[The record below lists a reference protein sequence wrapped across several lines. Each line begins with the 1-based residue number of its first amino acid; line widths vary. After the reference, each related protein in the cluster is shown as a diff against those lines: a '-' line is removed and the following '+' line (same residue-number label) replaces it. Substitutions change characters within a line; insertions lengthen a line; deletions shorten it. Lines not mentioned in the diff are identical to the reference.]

1 MDFIAVTGV
10 NLLLRR
16 QRSHIRLFAVS
27 FVASFLCIVLLF
39 TVKHAVLYRLI
50 VHFVLNTLM
59 ILFGFG
65 KTDYREFLENW
76 FVTYLA
82 VIVLGGIVQWAWES
96 SSFLQNF
103 SVQVLLSVLIGYGV
117 LLYFIRHRN
126 FGCRLYRVILKKGTR
141 SLEVTAYWDSG
152 NLLKDPYTGKEIC
165 ILSYTKAKCFLDA
178 GEDRIR
184 YVPYHSLGESDGMI
198 RVTDVDELVLF
209 RGNNAKHIE
218 KTAIGIADD
227 GLLEGKEYD
236 LILHASLL

>member
-1 MDFIAVTGV
+1 MTGV

-27 FVASFLCIVLLF
+27 FAASFLCIVLLF

-152 NLLKDPYTGKEIC
+152 NLLKDPYTGKEVC

-198 RVTDVDELVLF
+198 RVTDVDEMVLF